1 MRKVSKAKLLIIG
14 LYIICLLLYILML
27 HITNHNIEKWDNM
40 FKKLKIE
47 QAVNMDSFTFLH
59 IHLSYFIISTYDTL
73 KYLNVSIINKIPR
86 VIIYIIAFI
95 LILIGAFK
103 YYQVKYYSTMI
114 AITGLLFFIIR
125 TIGDKISEA

>member
-114 AITGLLFFIIR
+114 AVTGLLFFIIR

>member
-1 MRKVSKAKLLIIG
+1 
-14 LYIICLLLYILML
+14 ML

-114 AITGLLFFIIR
+114 AVTGLLFFIIR